1 MAGNAFKIDR
11 ISRLEEDW
19 NGRYAAE
26 RTLFSRLCGL
36 IHVRICNMQRHF
48 PSCSASLC
56 DCPKAWILDISKRQ
70 LSPVI
75 RHSQVGTIIN
85 SLLSNFD
92 SGSALL
98 SFLRLLSWY
107 SSSSSCSKTSAWIRH
122 SRLFNKLFVQ
132 MERAKFTAPYWR
144 KMINCGSQMT
154 TLVYH

>member
-92 SGSALL
+92 SLAALL
-98 SFLRLLSWY
+98 SFFKASFLVLVVVILFQKQAREFDTADFSTSCLFKWSVLNSLRHIEEKWSIVAVKWQL
-107 SSSSSCSKTSAWIRH
+107 
-122 SRLFNKLFVQ
+122 
-132 MERAKFTAPYWR
+132 
-144 KMINCGSQMT
+144 
-154 TLVYH
+154 

>member
-92 SGSALL
+92 SLAALL
-98 SFLRLLSWY
+98 SFLRLLFLGTRRRHLVQKQAREFDTADFST
-107 SSSSSCSKTSAWIRH
+107 SCLFKWSVLNSLRH
-122 SRLFNKLFVQ
+122 IEEKWSIVAVKWQL
-132 MERAKFTAPYWR
+132 
-144 KMINCGSQMT
+144 
-154 TLVYH
+154 